1 MTPPARLIAILL
13 FSAVTAA
20 AQSAIGYGM
29 LTGGSALSLNKGAKK
44 TGKAAGQVFSR
55 VGAATAASP
64 QGAPLPRG
72 QRHQDGSTY
81 VVGSNGLMA
90 AQAGDVRVLS
100 VRWGDGETQQQQPAS
115 TASEAS
121 TALAAPLR
129 SSAGSLPE
137 VVRSGA
143 AIEDLVAELG
153 KPVLAVAGT
162 GRDYDQRYF
171 FKLPDGRRIT
181 VNARDGLVTSAI
193 VAN

>member
-1 MTPPARLIAILL
+1 L
-13 FSAVTAA
+13 
-20 AQSAIGYGM
+20 
-29 LTGGSALSLNKGAKK
+29 
-44 TGKAAGQVFSR
+44 
-55 VGAATAASP
+55 
-64 QGAPLPRG
+64 
-72 QRHQDGSTY
+72 
-81 VVGSNGLMA
+81 
-90 AQAGDVRVLS
+90 LS